1 MKLNNQDTI
10 LFIGDSITDV
20 GRDRRNSKDLGKGYP
35 LMIAAYLLER
45 YPELNLSFLNR
56 GISGNKIT
64 DLANRWKEDCLALK
78 PDIISIL
85 IGINDVWDNMD
96 TKEWSIQESV
106 DKFEFYYRILL
117 ETAKEQTKA
126 QIVLIEPFVLKS
138 PEEQGAWE
146 IELEPRKKIIR
157 KLAKEYDADYIE
169 LDNKLKEF
177 GKNWGN
183 DYVSEDGV
191 HPKLVGHAIISKT
204 WLKRVE
210 NEKRV

>member
-20 GRDRRNSKDLGKGYP
+20 GRDRQNSKDLGKGYP
-35 LMIAAYLLER
+35 LMTAAYLLER

-64 DLANRWKEDCLALK
+64 DLASRWKEDCLALK

-96 TKEWSIQESV
+96 TNELSIQESV

-126 QIVLIEPFVLKS
+126 QIVLIEPFVLKN
-138 PEEQGAWE
+138 PEEQGAWK
-146 IELEPRKKIIR
+146 IELEPRKQMIR
-157 KLAKEYDADYIE
+157 KLANEYGADYIE
-169 LDNKLKEF
+169 LDNKLNEF
-177 GKNWGN
+177 GKIWGN

-191 HPKLVGHAIISKT
+191 HPKPAGHAIISKT
-204 WLKRVE
+204 WLKHVE
-210 NEKRV
+210 NEK

>member
-1 MKLNNQDTI
+1 MKLNKRDTI

-20 GRDRRNSKDLGKGYP
+20 GRNREESKDLGKGYP
-35 LMIAAYLLER
+35 LMVAAYLLER

-78 PDIISIL
+78 PDVISIL
-85 IGINDVWDNMD
+85 IGINDVWDNME
-96 TKEWSIQESV
+96 TKEWSIEESV

-117 ETAKEQTKA
+117 ETVKEQTKA

-138 PEEQGAWE
+138 PEEQEAWE

-157 KLAKEYDADYIE
+157 KLANEYDADYIE
-169 LDNKLKEF
+169 LDNKLNEF
-177 GKNWGN
+177 GKSWGN

-191 HPKLVGHAIISKT
+191 HPKPAGHAVITKT
-204 WLKRVE
+204 WLQYVE
-210 NEKRV
+210 NEK